1 MFHNI
6 PYANPMCRRQI
17 ENGMLCQLLFNRHNL
32 RQVGISL
39 PAVFGTMAYK
49 WPLCPRAGLLSDTG
63 NRIVVPIVSQLAFSP
78 VMLRP

>member
-6 PYANPMCRRQI
+6 PYANPICRRQI
-17 ENGMLCQLLFNRHNL
+17 ENGMLYQLLFNGPNL
-32 RQVGISL
+32 RQVDISL

-49 WPLCPRAGLLSDTG
+49 WPLRSRAGLLSGTG

-78 VMLRP
+78 VILRP

>member
-6 PYANPMCRRQI
+6 PYANPLCGRWM
-17 ENGMLCQLLFNRHNL
+17 ENGMLWQVLFNGHNL

-49 WPLCPRAGLLSDTG
+49 WPLRSRAGLLSGTG

>member
-6 PYANPMCRRQI
+6 PYANPMCRRQS
-17 ENGMLCQLLFNRHNL
+17 ENGMFCQLLFNGHNL
-32 RQVGISL
+32 RPVGISL

-49 WPLCPRAGLLSDTG
+49 WPLRSRAGLLSGTG

>member
-17 ENGMLCQLLFNRHNL
+17 ENGMLCQLLFNGHNL

-49 WPLCPRAGLLSDTG
+49 WPLRSRAGLLSGTG